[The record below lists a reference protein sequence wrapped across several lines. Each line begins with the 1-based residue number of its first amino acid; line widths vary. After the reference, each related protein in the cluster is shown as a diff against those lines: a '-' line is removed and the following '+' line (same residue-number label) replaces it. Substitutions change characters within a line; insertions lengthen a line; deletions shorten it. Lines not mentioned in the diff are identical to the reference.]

1 LVGEARY
8 WELEDMEL
16 VSVIIALFSL
26 LMLVWALT
34 KISDLAGK
42 VADMKSKIDVVSA
55 PAETLTAVTTTLQ
68 QNIGG
73 LHDSISRMNQS
84 ITAIGSQATKIETLG
99 KKYEDTEALTR
110 RIYNIMI
117 GSYEKGRSGENYLRN
132 TMNELMKM
140 GLVRANPPI
149 AGKVVEYCVVFTD
162 GKLLAID
169 SKVVATRQLEALFDE
184 NKSEGDRAKLRDEIR
199 GRLRKKVEEVSQYI
213 DPQTTLPYAIMA
225 VPDSIVELTSEIMPE
240 AVRRNVMVVG
250 YSAVPQLIVYFVRIH
265 SFYSIEEDVAEL
277 KDRVIAVQRELSEL
291 DDRFFANR
299 FEKPMMMLT
308 NAVLKVRQVIGGVS
322 SIVRLEYKEPS
333 ELPEETQKK
342 H

>member
-1 LVGEARY
+1 
-8 WELEDMEL
+8 MEL

-277 KDRVIAVQRELSEL
+277 KDRVTAVQRELSEL

>member
-1 LVGEARY
+1 
-8 WELEDMEL
+8 MEL

-250 YSAVPQLIVYFVRIH
+250 YSAVPQLIVYFVKIH

-277 KDRVIAVQRELSEL
+277 KDRVTAVQRELSEL

>member
-1 LVGEARY
+1 
-8 WELEDMEL
+8 MEL

-250 YSAVPQLIVYFVRIH
+250 YSAVPQLIVYFVKIH

-277 KDRVIAVQRELSEL
+277 KDRVTAVQRELSEL

-333 ELPEETQKK
+333 ELPEETQEKD
-342 H
+342 